1 MRVCSDA
8 CRTAVE
14 TITGAGLDA
23 WYDLRTHSNAQGATT
38 ADPRHRAELDAWR
51 VPEVEAAL
59 LKRDGRG
66 NDRDDGRCNGQDD
79 GRGGGDDDNHAAIGR
94 DGGGSR
100 GNRDRGDGN
109 TANNAA
115 SAAVSLTVEG
125 MRCAGCAWLVE
136 RLLVG
141 VPGVSAATVDF
152 PLRRAEVRFDPR
164 TTRLHPLLETLARAG
179 YRATPYSMH
188 AEETAIES
196 ERRARIRGLGIS
208 ALFGM
213 QVMLL
218 SIALYA
224 SEGYGGM
231 SAGFEQLFRWLAMML
246 TVPVLAWPGRAFFT
260 GAVAALRHRSLTM
273 DVPVALGLAI
283 AFTGSAFATVTGEG
297 EIWFDSVVMFITLL
311 NAARYL
317 ELLARRRATATIRA
331 LARSAPLV
339 ATRIRAAEAGDG
351 TAPNGADLRTAA
363 GNNAGGG
370 VRLCTGD
377 DKPLDPPYAI
387 GTVKTGGDATSH
399 PRNPGSSRAM
409 RFDTGR
415 TEGDTASRNDDAG
428 DDNHGGNEL
437 PETERIPAA
446 ALRPGDRVRVRPGE
460 VVPADG
466 AICSGRSAF
475 DESLLTGESNPV
487 ARAAGDRVLA
497 GSVNGSGVVEVEV
510 VFAGDET
517 VLGGVLRRAEQAA
530 RERPAI
536 AELADRAAAW
546 FIGGVLVLATGVAV
560 AWLLHDASRMI
571 PVLVSVLV
579 VTCPC
584 ALSLATP
591 AAMTAALGALARA
604 GLIATRAN
612 AVERLALATHCLA
625 DKTGTLTEGQFRL
638 RSVTPFSGATE
649 SQCLALAAALERY
662 ATHPAA
668 AALVAAA
675 ESAGGETGGEAGVEV
690 RDGAGGEVGD
700 GAGGE
705 AGGEVG
711 GGVGGGVEGEVGGEV
726 GGEAGDGAGG
736 EGKADAVGRV
746 EGPDAHLGGVTGR
759 INGIHHAVGS
769 PDFVA
774 RACGLDP
781 DTFGLGAA
789 GGEAPAP
796 SAHCGTPETVGPSAT
811 RTAAPEAHEPVAPA
825 PNRAGDREND
835 PSACAAAASAPSMAG
850 STNTTESNSRG
861 PVPPAPNASLAAHA
875 FNPEAHEPVAPA
887 PNTIGD
893 GENDPGTT
901 HVFLAR
907 EGALLARFALADTL
921 RPGARTLVEGL
932 RGRGIG
938 ITIASGDSSAAVERI
953 ARALGVTHHLVRFSP
968 EEKLGEATRLSTSGE
983 RVLMLGDGVNDTP
996 ALAGAHVSVAM
1007 GRGAAAA
1014 AARADAVLIGDDP
1027 GRLLAALDIARHA
1040 RRIVKQNLAWA
1051 LGYNLVALPLAATG
1065 VVPPWAAAIGM
1076 SLSSLAVAGNALRLG
1091 RGRDP
1096 AKG

>member
-23 WYDLRTHSNAQGATT
+23 WYDLRTHSDAQGATT

-79 GRGGGDDDNHAAIGR
+79 GRGGGDDDSHAAIGQ
-94 DGGGSR
+94 DGGR
-100 GNRDRGDGN
+100 GDDRGDRDRGDDN
-109 TANNAA
+109 TANNAT

-136 RLLVG
+136 RLLVA
-141 VPGVSAATVDF
+141 VPGVSAAAVDF

-164 TTRLHPLLETLARAG
+164 AVRLHPLLETLARAG

-196 ERRARIRGLGIS
+196 ERRTRIRGLGIS

-283 AFTGSAFATVTGEG
+283 AFAGSTFATVTGEG
-297 EIWFDSVVMFITLL
+297 EIWFDSVVMFVTLL

-317 ELLARRRATATIRA
+317 ELLARRQATATIRA

-339 ATRIRAAEAGDG
+339 ATRIRAAGAGDG

-370 VRLCTGD
+370 VRLCTGG
-377 DKPLDPPYAI
+377 DKPLDPPHAI

-415 TEGDTASRNDDAG
+415 KEGDTASRNDDAG

-437 PETERIPAA
+437 PETERVPAA
-446 ALRPGDRVRVRPGE
+446 ALRLGDRVRVRPGE

-510 VFAGDET
+510 VSAGDET

-625 DKTGTLTEGQFRL
+625 DKTGTLTEGRFRL

-649 SQCLALAAALERY
+649 SQCLTLAAALERY

-675 ESAGGETGGEAGVEV
+675 ESAGGETGGEV
-690 RDGAGGEVGD
+690 GGEVGVEVGD
-700 GAGGE
+700 EARGE
-705 AGGEVG
+705 VGGEVG
-711 GGVGGGVEGEVGGEV
+711 GGVGDEAGGEA
-726 GGEAGDGAGG
+726 GDGAGDGAGG
-736 EGKADAVGRV
+736 EGKTDAIRRV
-746 EGPDAHLGGVTGR
+746 EEPDVQTDGVTGR
-759 INGIHHAVGS
+759 IDGIRHAVGS

-781 DTFGLGAA
+781 DTFGLDAA
-789 GGEAPAP
+789 GSEAPAP
-796 SAHCGTPETVGPSAT
+796 SAHRGTPETVGPSAT

-850 STNTTESNSRG
+850 STNATESDSRG
-861 PVPPAPNASLAAHA
+861 PVPPAPNVSLAAYA
-875 FNPEAHEPVAPA
+875 SNPEAHEPVAPA
-887 PNTIGD
+887 PNTTGD
-893 GENDPGTT
+893 GENDPGAT

-921 RPGARTLVEGL
+921 RPGARALVEGL
-932 RGRGIG
+932 RGHGIG
-938 ITIASGDSSAAVERI
+938 ITIASGDSAAAVERV
-953 ARALGVTHHLVRFSP
+953 ARTLGVAHHFARLSP
-968 EEKLGEATRLSTSGE
+968 EEKLGEAARLSARGE

-1091 RGRDP
+1091 RARNP
-1096 AKG
+1096 AGD